1 MPEEEVAEE
10 MRKTRRTLHQIG
22 SVNPFAIEE
31 HRELS
36 ARLGELSVQEA
47 DLSAATRI
55 HRGAHRP
62 ARRGD
67 LAAVPDG
74 LRGHR

>member
-1 MPEEEVAEE
+1 MSEDEVAEE
-10 MRKTRRTLHQIG
+10 MRRTRRTLHQIG

-36 ARLGELSVQEA
+36 IRLGELSVQEA
-47 DLSAATRI
+47 DLSEAAESTQALITR
-55 HRGAHRP
+55 P
-62 ARRGD
+62 RRGD
-67 LAAVPDG
+67 LAAVPDR